1 MTAQE
6 KDMARYTAT
15 QRNKPGTI
23 EYYLTHP
30 LYTFVLRY
38 KDGKEEQCD
47 QLRYTLGGAKRFAS
61 LLAKNMAR
69 HTPAATYADVLVYD
83 TAGRVALTVP
93 ITEAK

>member
-6 KDMARYTAT
+6 KDMARYTAI

-23 EYYLTHP
+23 DYYLTHP
-30 LYTFVLRY
+30 IYTFVLRY
-38 KDGKEEQCD
+38 KGGKEEQCD
-47 QLRYTLGGAKRFAS
+47 KRRYTLVGAKRAAS
-61 LLAKNMAR
+61 LIAKNMTR
-69 HTPAATYADVLVYD
+69 HTQSVAYADILVYD